1 VVTSPSPEKE
11 NGEIW
16 RIVFEKKGIFGQ
28 KFEKL
33 FHFGDFSPKKRIAS
47 SVRINFD
54 TWIF

>member
-16 RIVFEKKGIFGQ
+16 QIVFEKKKIFCQ
-28 KFEKL
+28 KIESL

-47 SVRINFD
+47 
-54 TWIF
+54 